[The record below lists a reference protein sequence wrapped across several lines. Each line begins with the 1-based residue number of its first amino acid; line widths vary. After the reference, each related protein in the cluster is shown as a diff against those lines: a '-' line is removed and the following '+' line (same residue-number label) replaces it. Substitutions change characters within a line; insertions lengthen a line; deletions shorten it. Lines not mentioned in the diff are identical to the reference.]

1 MPKHRWDSYLRQVKA
16 MVVDHFVRSVRH
28 QSKNLPKHYE
38 ALFTGSEIPS
48 GSTELS
54 QAQRDKRKLGTM
66 CHALLAEHMFTP
78 NLDTYTGDD
87 AIIETFT
94 REDSARSSRAN
105 ASRADKMA
113 FDRKKAEWKRHLAN
127 VRSTLSEVFLWFIR
141 EVSASEIQQ
150 DFEQVFRSHI
160 LQNQAANTIQ
170 TNPFNG
176 DILISHIESNYVSDN
191 SDSVTAMERKF
202 EIMVRWRSETIVQ
215 WIDRFEAQMAELELA
230 RDGMAAYTEDEL
242 IYLWKQTFA
251 DNISGEEIQVIS
263 THMPRYVEA
272 NSLKDITGYLD
283 GIFDTQL
290 FRSLCVDIA
299 RFLPSRYVPDKR
311 TMQANRD
318 RFERKQSLQGYGEP
332 DYDSPLLSASKTD
345 QKRKS
350 PPATTRD
357 ASDKK
362 RVKSKKK
369 TSPASKSR
377 KTIPNHSQCNRP
389 GCVSRGTS
397 VTHTH
402 AQCFYKYKGK
412 GASPTTSLLAKK
424 THPPPRTKVA
434 GSTSVKPASTSRQTS
449 KFIKPSQG
457 SSSATPKKDPS
468 EIDCWTCGQKGHYSS
483 DCPSNTKSRWELRWP
498 QM

>member
-1 MPKHRWDSYLRQVKA
+1 M
-16 MVVDHFVRSVRH
+16 
-28 QSKNLPKHYE
+28 
-38 ALFTGSEIPS
+38 T
-48 GSTELS
+48 
-54 QAQRDKRKLGTM
+54 
-66 CHALLAEHMFTP
+66 
-78 NLDTYTGDD
+78 
-87 AIIETFT
+87 
-94 REDSARSSRAN
+94 
-105 ASRADKMA
+105 
-113 FDRKKAEWKRHLAN
+113 FDRKKAEWKRHLAT
-127 VRSTLSEVFLWFIR
+127 VRSTLSETFLWFIR

-160 LQNQAANTIQ
+160 LQNQATNTIQ
-170 TNPFNG
+170 ANPFNG

-191 SDSVTAMERKF
+191 SDSITAMERKF
-202 EIMVRWRSETIVQ
+202 ETMVRWRSETIVQ
-215 WIDRFEAQMAELELA
+215 WIDRFEAPMAELELA

-318 RFERKQSLQGYGEP
+318 RFERKQLLQGYGEP

-362 RVKSKKK
+362 RVKSTKK
-369 TSPASKSR
+369 TSPASKSS
-377 KTIPNHSQCNRP
+377 KTIPSHSQCNRP
-389 GCVSRGTS
+389 GCVSRGTF

-402 AQCFYKYKGK
+402 AQCFYKYKDK

-424 THPPPRTKVA
+424 THPSPRIKFA
-434 GSTSVKPASTSRQTS
+434 SSTSVKPANPSRRTP
-449 KFIKPSQG
+449 KFIKFSQG
-457 SSSATPKKDPS
+457 SSSATPKKDPN